1 MATKLY
7 VGNLSYQTTDQ
18 QLHDLFSEAG
28 NVSSAQV
35 VTDRYTGQARGFGFV
50 EMATEDEAQQ
60 AIAAINGRN
69 VDGRAL
75 VVNESRPREGGGSG
89 GGSRGGSGGGGGY
102 GGGGGGRSSGGG
114 GGYGGGGGG
123 RSSGGG
129 GGSRY

>member
-69 VDGRAL
+69 MDGRAL
-75 VVNESRPREGGGSG
+75 VVNESKPREGGSGG
-89 GGSRGGSGGGGGY
+89 GGSRGGSGGGYG

-114 GGYGGGGGG
+114 GGYGGGGG
-123 RSSGGG
+123 S
-129 GGSRY
+129 SRY